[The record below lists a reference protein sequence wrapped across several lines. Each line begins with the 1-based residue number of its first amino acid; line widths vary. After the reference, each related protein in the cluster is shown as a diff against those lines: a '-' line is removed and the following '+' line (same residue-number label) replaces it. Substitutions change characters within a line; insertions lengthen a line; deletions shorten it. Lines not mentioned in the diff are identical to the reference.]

1 MPQAPSPPEQ
11 PAALERQP
19 TPEPADPHD
28 EQEPSW
34 DWSAN
39 RGRWL
44 RGMVIALLTAAA
56 VGSLLGYL
64 AMLPFFLGLFFF
76 LLLGLIPGAVLVRYG
91 DPIRPVP
98 SRHLWIASLLLF
110 ACTWCVACYVEYH
123 SLAGHVAVKV
133 RRSIA
138 SGFPKGYRR
147 EVLDDH
153 IAGMVRDILR
163 EGYGSSG
170 LMGYVKWAARS
181 GRIRIP
187 AGTIRLSRKG
197 NDADGPPV
205 VLVLKD
211 PVVYRLPQPAL
222 LWCIR
227 VVMSFGLLILAFFL
241 QVTALRRPQMVES
254 AEEDEA
260 EGEGTPDIEAA
271 SEENQAQSAR
281 DGDA

>member
-1 MPQAPSPPEQ
+1 M
-11 PAALERQP
+11 ERPP

-28 EQEPSW
+28 EPEPAWGKPGS
-34 DWSAN
+34 
-39 RGRWL
+39 RRRWL
-44 RGMVIALLTAAA
+44 RGLLIALLTAAA

-76 LLLGLIPGAVLVRYG
+76 LLLGLIPGSVLFRYG

-110 ACTWCVACYVEYH
+110 ACTWCVAFYVEYH

-133 RRSIA
+133 RKSIA
-138 SGFPKGYRR
+138 SGFPQGYRR
-147 EVLDDH
+147 EALDDH
-153 IAGMVRDILR
+153 VAGRVRDALR
-163 EGYGSSG
+163 KGYGSSG
-170 LMGYVKWAARS
+170 LIGYVKWAARS
-181 GRIRIP
+181 GKIRIP
-187 AGTIRLSRKG
+187 AGTIQLSRAG
-197 NDADGPPV
+197 NDADKPSV
-205 VLVLKD
+205 ELVLAD

-227 VVMSFGLLILAFFL
+227 VVMSFALLVLAFFL
-241 QVTALRRPQMVES
+241 QVTALRKPQIIES

-260 EGEGTPDIEAA
+260 EGEAAPDVQAA
-271 SEENQAQSAR
+271 SEDNQAQSAR